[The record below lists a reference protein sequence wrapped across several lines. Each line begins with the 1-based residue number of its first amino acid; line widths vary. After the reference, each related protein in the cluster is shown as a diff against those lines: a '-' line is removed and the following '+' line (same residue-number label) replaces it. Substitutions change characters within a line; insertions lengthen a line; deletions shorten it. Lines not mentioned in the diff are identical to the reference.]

1 MIANPRELRVAA
13 APRTGDAA
21 FPPLALPSTPSYA
34 ERPREGS
41 DPMFT
46 LKLVAVVAVAVALVA
61 LASLGAGWKWRHASG
76 SQAEH
81 VAGWT
86 WDGWSRHH
94 Q

>member
-1 MIANPRELRVAA
+1 
-13 APRTGDAA
+13 
-21 FPPLALPSTPSYA
+21 
-34 ERPREGS
+34 
-41 DPMFT
+41 MFT